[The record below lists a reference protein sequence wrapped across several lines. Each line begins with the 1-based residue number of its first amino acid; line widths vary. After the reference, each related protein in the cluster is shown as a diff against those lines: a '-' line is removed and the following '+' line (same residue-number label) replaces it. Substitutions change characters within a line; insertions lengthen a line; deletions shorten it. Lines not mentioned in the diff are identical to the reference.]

1 MTLKE
6 FIIKACKE
14 QHLVLNYR
22 FPKEHKVI
30 TPEGV
35 MLFEFDLEKENSA
48 RNDLKRD
55 KPQNQ
60 RDWEHEEMVVLVA
73 ELEIVY

>member
-35 MLFEFDLEKENSA
+35 MLLS
-48 RNDLKRD
+48 L
-55 KPQNQ
+55 
-60 RDWEHEEMVVLVA
+60 
-73 ELEIVY
+73 I

>member
-35 MLFEFDLEKENSA
+35 MLFEFSGQSRTCYPLLELTE
-48 RNDLKRD
+48 LFGHL
-55 KPQNQ
+55 PQS
-60 RDWEHEEMVVLVA
+60 
-73 ELEIVY
+73 